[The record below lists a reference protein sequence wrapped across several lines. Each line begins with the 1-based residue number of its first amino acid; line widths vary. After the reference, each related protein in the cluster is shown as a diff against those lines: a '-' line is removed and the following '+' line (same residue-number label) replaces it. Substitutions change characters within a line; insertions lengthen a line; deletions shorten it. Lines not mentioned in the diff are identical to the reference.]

1 MKPAD
6 LAVAPKQENWL
17 PLLEQSVQEVFQIM
31 LNSKL
36 EPVDQTQNDP
46 DPDDFTSMVGLA
58 GDLCGVLTLR
68 CSSKSA
74 LRMTALMLGELS
86 EKPDEQMWDALGEI
100 CNMIAGN
107 FKNKLPGIGD
117 RCMLSVPTVITGG
130 DYDYHSLADAGRMDV
145 RCSFEKELIVVAL
158 EIHS

>member
-6 LAVAPKQENWL
+6 EIVISKPENWL
-17 PLLEQSVQEVFQIM
+17 PLLEQSVHEVFQIM

-36 EPVDQTQNDP
+36 EPADQAQNDA

-68 CSSKSA
+68 CTTKSA
-74 LRMTALMLGELS
+74 LRMTSLMLGVDS
-86 EKPDEQMWDALGEI
+86 DKPDEQMWDAIGEI

-107 FKNKLPGIGD
+107 FKNKLPGVGD

-130 DYDYHSLADAGRMDV
+130 DYSYHSLADAGRMEI
-145 RCSFEKELIVVAL
+145 RCSFEKELVIVAL